1 LLVFVE
7 TQYKNTLFKYLMY
20 MEKQRDWIAFPK
32 PLSAHVEDVGF
43 GAAML
48 GFRPGA
54 LTFESV
60 PQRETYPEENRCR

>member
-1 LLVFVE
+1 
-7 TQYKNTLFKYLMY
+7 MY